1 MSKPNRRKFLAAGAG
16 CALAIGAAYLLKDE
30 LYSLVVSTVSRET
43 VINSAPASDV
53 TPALSPTSSPAS
65 TESSTKGQTPA
76 KPAPDFTL
84 PVVGPSGLTGKTV
97 SLSSYR
103 EKVVLLEFMAPW
115 CVHCQNMAPILENLY
130 SKYGSDR
137 IDFLSVSGSWRGAT
151 ADDVAKFIR
160 DYKSSWTYAYDSSN
174 KAPNV
179 YGVRATPT
187 FFTIAK
193 DGSIADTYTGEVSFE
208 TLAGDLNRLTA

>member
-30 LYSLVVSTVSRET
+30 LYSLVGSTVSRET
-43 VINSAPASDV
+43 VINSAPTSDV
-53 TPALSPTSSPAS
+53 TPAPSPTSSPAS

-115 CVHCQNMAPILENLY
+115 CVHCQNMAPILVNLY
-130 SKYGSDR
+130 NKYGGDR

-174 KAPNV
+174 KAPNL
-179 YGVRATPT
+179 YGVSATPT
-187 FFTIAK
+187 FFTIGK
-193 DGSIADTYTGEVSFE
+193 DGSIADNYTGEVSFE